1 MLWSSIPSTRG
12 IHRSVNSRGAPVEP
26 VQVVPRGSRAPVQQA
41 ADGVNTVA
49 GKSNALCTVK
59 RHSQEMEIIKHLMPE
74 LRVVS

>member
-1 MLWSSIPSTRG
+1 MLWSSFPSTCG
-12 IHRSVNSRGAPVEP
+12 IHRSVNSRSAPVEP

-49 GKSNALCTVK
+49 GKSKALCTVK

-74 LRVVS
+74 LRVVR